1 MVAKSKLSDI
11 QFSEDTR
18 LALLEQSID
27 HLNATL
33 MSFETRFDQI
43 DAKFNKM
50 DGKFNQMDGKF
61 NQMDVKFGQMDVKFG
76 QMDAKFEKLDLISNE
91 LFLIGGK
98 QITSPSNEDKTIETT
113 DPKSDPGYKRINF
126 EFYISDS
133 KFKIDVDRIKKE
145 VKRNLL
151 NVKSENPDDED
162 LLQDLASIGMKEK
175 TYSFSEIMDNLGD
188 EKFMSG
194 FCMVDDSD
202 YFFQSEIEEGIRN
215 PAEIWTK
222 ITSYGGE
229 VKFDN
234 LLFMDYV
241 LDRIDTNSKK

>member
-1 MVAKSKLSDI
+1 MRRIKLFEDYPGNKEPRYTEDEVFDAFKMCDFKGMVDVDLENTEFDV
-11 QFSEDTR
+11 DT
-18 LALLEQSID
+18 
-27 HLNATL
+27 
-33 MSFETRFDQI
+33 
-43 DAKFNKM
+43 
-50 DGKFNQMDGKF
+50 
-61 NQMDVKFGQMDVKFG
+61 
-76 QMDAKFEKLDLISNE
+76 
-91 LFLIGGK
+91 
-98 QITSPSNEDKTIETT
+98 KTIETT

-175 TYSFSEIMDNLGD
+175 TYLFSEIMNNLGD
-188 EKFMSG
+188 EKFMSS
-194 FCMVDDSD
+194 FCVVDDSN

-222 ITSYGGE
+222 ITSYEGE
-229 VKFDN
+229 VKLDN
-234 LLFMDYV
+234 LLFCDYV